1 MPTFITWDEVKAGR
15 LVHVFPEYRASDLG
29 LYAVYP
35 PTHNLSAKVRV
46 FIDFLAD
53 AFGPEPYWDLAFNS

>member
-1 MPTFITWDEVKAGR
+1 MNDKIE
-15 LVHVFPEYRASDLG
+15 LG

-53 AFGPEPYWDLAFNS
+53 AFGPEPYWDAPFGLNSRPQ